1 MELELT
7 LHLISELFD
16 SFYVEE
22 AVITTFS
29 TFIIDGHT
37 VNDFYTND
45 EIEETVSEEKKSID
59 TIVYTLNKGITYNAI
74 VNYNLFLN
82 LLSRYISSTFLL
94 SEYSDQI
101 EIKKDSMFVKVDVY
115 IEERKETFTIGSI
128 SVDDKNRLE
137 YVNGILY

>member
-1 MELELT
+1 MFT
-7 LHLISELFD
+7 KIGDYH
-16 SFYVEE
+16 
-22 AVITTFS
+22 
-29 TFIIDGHT
+29 
-37 VNDFYTND
+37 YTYKL
-45 EIEETVSEEKKSID
+45 SHEEKKRID
-59 TIVYTLNKGITYNAI
+59 TIIETLNKGIKYNAI

-128 SVDDKNRLE
+128 SVDDKNTLE

>member
-1 MELELT
+1 MFTKIRE
-7 LHLISELFD
+7 
-16 SFYVEE
+16 YR
-22 AVITTFS
+22 
-29 TFIIDGHT
+29 
-37 VNDFYTND
+37 YTYKLSN
-45 EIEETVSEEKKSID
+45 EEKKRID
-59 TIVYTLNKGITYNAI
+59 TIVDTLNKGITYNAI

-128 SVDDKNRLE
+128 SVDDKNTLE

>member
-1 MELELT
+1 MFT
-7 LHLISELFD
+7 KIGDYH
-16 SFYVEE
+16 
-22 AVITTFS
+22 
-29 TFIIDGHT
+29 
-37 VNDFYTND
+37 YTYKLSN
-45 EIEETVSEEKKSID
+45 EEKKRID
-59 TIVYTLNKGITYNAI
+59 TIVDTLNKGITYNAI

-101 EIKKDSMFVKVDVY
+101 DIKKDSMFVKVDVY